1 MCIRDSDKLERL
13 FASDAE
19 EVPTDENMSEFERFL
34 ENRRKGGTDADFYAS
49 KEKAK
54 KDSDDDD
61 WLGAIKYKPPP
72 K

>member
-1 MCIRDSDKLERL
+1 MSI
-13 FASDAE
+13 DADT
-19 EVPTDENMSEFERFL
+19 VPTGEALSDFERFL
-34 ENRRKGGTDADFYAS
+34 ENRMKGGTDADFYAS

-54 KDSDDDD
+54 KDSDSDDDD